1 MGNKTKNELQ
11 EDFAKLSKS
20 EMRDALRH
28 VRETKKGGTG
38 SATAS
43 GRSAVSV
50 VPTLQP
56 HMRNTRITSA
66 SPAQK
71 RPNHLAPGLST
82 YRSPHLSISRI
93 PKNHDQSSFFAD
105 PIVPAAADGSGSGE
119 PPYFAEGAFN
129 FDGDIPDE
137 TTLKG
142 CIESV
147 LGSQNFANLTVQF
160 FYNILT
166 SKEDKETVKE
176 SFSSHVRNALVFQ
189 IKIYP
194 NLGAAAGM
202 TRDLPTTARMIA
214 NAVLACLVRANPGQT
229 MMMDETFR
237 QIHEV
242 RPDLPKSFFN

>member
-1 MGNKTKNELQ
+1 MGNKNKNELQ

-28 VRETKKGGTG
+28 VRATKKGGTG
-38 SATAS
+38 VAIAS
-43 GRSAVSV
+43 GRSAVSQ
-50 VPTLQP
+50 VPTLQSP
-56 HMRNTRITSA
+56 NRNTRITSA
-66 SPAQK
+66 SPALK

-82 YRSPHLSISRI
+82 YRSPDLSISRI
-93 PKNHDQSSFFAD
+93 PNHDLSSFSAD

-137 TTLKG
+137 TTLKD

-147 LGSQNFANLTVQF
+147 LRSQNPANLTVQF

-166 SKEDKETVKE
+166 SKEDKETVKN

-242 RPDLPKSFFN
+242 RPTLP